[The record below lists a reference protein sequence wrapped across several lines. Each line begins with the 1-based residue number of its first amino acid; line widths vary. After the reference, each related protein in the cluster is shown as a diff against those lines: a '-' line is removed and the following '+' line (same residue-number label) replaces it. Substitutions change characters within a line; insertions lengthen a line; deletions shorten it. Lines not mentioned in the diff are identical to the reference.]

1 MQWEFVVSKNYDDNN
16 VVPLCELRGTRIE
29 VLFKLGKLKFR
40 KAESLSQLLVS
51 LYNFHYLAN
60 CSNFTRFLVSLV
72 RILSIRRIQSM
83 ILRSPFRRRSIN
95 ENWVISKN
103 HLKNY
108 FYRDDLCKLYPST
121 RRVYQNFNTRRWLL
135 DSQRRDTFKIN
146 RSRWSINWS
155 INEFANFNS
164 LDIYQNFT
172 TQFSKRSALKMTIT
186 WHPKLC
192 QNIFT
197 HKFHVSTCKFS

>member
-1 MQWEFVVSKNYDDNN
+1 MSNFQSSRDNDNTRTPFLHFFVAMRWEFVVSKNYDDNN

-95 ENWVISKN
+95 ENWVISE
-103 HLKNY
+103 
-108 FYRDDLCKLYPST
+108 KLFLS
-121 RRVYQNFNTRRWLL
+121 RRFVQTLSFHSSGL
-135 DSQRRDTFKIN
+135 
-146 RSRWSINWS
+146 
-155 INEFANFNS
+155 
-164 LDIYQNFT
+164 
-172 TQFSKRSALKMTIT
+172 SKFQYSKMTIRFSKKRYIQDKSFEMIDQLIDQRIC
-186 WHPKLC
+186 KL
-192 QNIFT
+192 
-197 HKFHVSTCKFS
+197 